1 MILGAKEPS
10 RSDIQFSDQRIQI
23 GHWMLIGCGYVFFIF
38 FDPWPNLGQI
48 PPKEL
53 DYELL
58 PGSVVS
64 IVEPPALS
72 ADVARQLHQVAQ
84 RCGSGARLKQRRS
97 DTTFEATWVMI
108 FDFFLVDNWLFRSY
122 MYNYMY
128 IYHRPTMHRYK
139 KIYWLCEAS
148 ANNYGFMSVNY
159 DFSAIVIHHHG
170 SLPIVDHYQL
180 SPIIIINHRYQSY
193 MIKIQSCAAQVP

>member
-23 GHWMLIGCGYVFFIF
+23 GHWMLIGCGYVFFYF

-108 FDFFLVDNWLFRSY
+108 FDFFWWTIGCLGRICTIICT
-122 MYNYMY
+122 Y
-128 IYHRPTMHRYK
+128 IIDQPCIDIKRYTG
-139 KIYWLCEAS
+139 S
-148 ANNYGFMSVNY
+148 ARHQQTIMVS
-159 DFSAIVIHHHG
+159 
-170 SLPIVDHYQL
+170 
-180 SPIIIINHRYQSY
+180 
-193 MIKIQSCAAQVP
+193 